1 MGDQVGT
8 NGSNGDAA
16 GVQALDGVRLG
27 VVLCDPVGRPL
38 HVDDAA
44 AELIGLD
51 PDAGTTERLRAWQV
65 FEGALVDE
73 NGAPLGNGRSPA
85 RLVAAQGLPVHDVL
99 AVFPG
104 TDDTP
109 ARRLQITAEP
119 LKGANGNGG
128 VVSGIVVVLVDV
140 TSRVPARSAV
150 APTGAPA
157 DRADLDAHLRQLL
170 AASQQEQRG
179 FATVALGIDRFKNVH
194 DSLGHE
200 ATEQLEWHVAERL
213 QRDLRDDDFVAR
225 TGEGDFVLLLA
236 GTSSATD
243 VARAVERIK
252 AAFDRRWEIDR
263 REIFLTPSIGIS
275 VFPADGQDG
284 VSLLRNAAKA
294 MRRAQSAGGNT
305 WQFFHEGSD
314 QTTTERLG
322 LESDLHRALELNHF
336 ILDFQPQIDSYSGGV
351 VGVEALLRWND
362 PDRGL
367 IPPGQF
373 IPLAE
378 ETGLMLPIGAW
389 VLEAA
394 CKQAI
399 VWNPHVR
406 DDGDGGVRMAVNI
419 SPRQFEQ
426 QDIVGLVRSTLTETG
441 LAPHLLEIE
450 ITESM
455 AIQDPERT
463 IALLNGLKQLGVRVA
478 LDDFGTGYSSLS
490 HLARLPID
498 TVKIDRSFVMNLE
511 EAREHVVVAT
521 SVIALGHRL
530 GLTVIAEGVETHEQA
545 AFLGAES
552 CDVLQGFLF
561 SKPVPPEKCADLIG
575 GEAAFAAML
584 EEAAERLA
592 DLMGKGGFGAR

>member
-1 MGDQVGT
+1 MT
-8 NGSNGDAA
+8 APRA
-16 GVQALDGVRLG
+16 REGVSVG
-27 VVLCDPVGRPL
+27 VVLCDAAGHAI

-44 AELIGLD
+44 AVLMGRD
-51 PDAGTTERLRAWQV
+51 SSAGATERLRAWQRL
-65 FEGALVDE
+65 ESLLLDDQ
-73 NGAPLGNGRSPA
+73 GAPLDPECFPV
-85 RLVAAQGLPVHDVL
+85 RLAAASGQAVHDVIVL
-99 AVFPG
+99 LPG
-104 TDDTP
+104 VDGSP

-119 LKGANGNGG
+119 LRSAPNALP
-128 VVSGIVVVLVDV
+128 SGIVVVLIEVDAD
-140 TSRVPARSAV
+140 SSSARPAGASAD
-150 APTGAPA
+150 APA
-157 DRADLDAHLRQLL
+157 GRAELESHLVRLL
-170 AASQQEQRG
+170 SAAKRENRG
-179 FATVALGIDRFKNVH
+179 FATLALGIDRFKTVH
-194 DSLGHE
+194 DSLGHG
-200 ATEQLEWHVAERL
+200 ATEQLEWQVAGRL

-225 TGEGDFVLLLA
+225 TGEGDFLLLLA
-236 GTSSATD
+236 GTSTSSD
-243 VARAVERIK
+243 VARAVTRIRS
-252 AAFDRRWEIDR
+252 AFDRRWESDG
-263 REIFLTPSIGIS
+263 REIFLTPSIGIA
-275 VFPADGQDG
+275 VFPSDGDAG
-284 VSLLRNAAKA
+284 DELVRNASKA
-294 MRRAQSAGGNT
+294 MRRAQAAGGNT
-305 WQFFHEGSD
+305 WQFFHEGIDPATS
-314 QTTTERLG
+314 ERLG
-322 LESDLHRALELNHF
+322 LESALHRALELDHF

-351 VGVEALLRWND
+351 VGVEALLRWKD
-362 PDRGL
+362 PERG
-367 IPPGQF
+367 IVPPNQF

-394 CKQAI
+394 CRQAI
-399 VWNPHVR
+399 LWNPGVT
-406 DDGDGGVRMAVNI
+406 DSDGGVRMAVNI

-426 QDIVGLVRSTLTETG
+426 QDIVGLVRKALNETG

-455 AIQDPERT
+455 AIQDPEHT
-463 IALLNGLKQLGVRVA
+463 IDLLKGLKELGVRVA

-561 SKPVPPEKCADLIG
+561 SKPVSPEKCADLLG

-584 EEAAERLA
+584 EEAAGKLA

>member
-1 MGDQVGT
+1 MQGDNQT
-8 NGSNGDAA
+8 TTAA
-16 GVQALDGVRLG
+16 ARAREGVSVG
-27 VVLCDPVGRPL
+27 VVLCDAAAHAL

-51 PDAGTTERLRAWQV
+51 PSSGATERLRAWQR
-65 FEGALVDE
+65 FEPRLLDDLS
-73 NGAPLGNGRSPA
+73 APLGVERFPV
-85 RLVAAQGLPVHDVL
+85 RLAAASGQPVHDVIVVL
-99 AVFPG
+99 PAAG
-104 TDDTP
+104 SCP

-119 LKGANGNGG
+119 LRTAGNGG
-128 VVSGIVVVLVDV
+128 PTGIVVVLVDV
-140 TSRVPARSAV
+140 TADASSAR
-150 APTGAPA
+150 PTGAPTDA
-157 DRADLDAHLRQLL
+157 PAGRAELESHLVRLL
-170 AASQQEQRG
+170 GASQREQRG
-179 FATVALGIDRFKNVH
+179 FATLALGIDRFKNVH
-194 DSLGHE
+194 DSLGHD
-200 ATEQLEWHVAERL
+200 ATEKLEWQVAGRL

-225 TGEGDFVLLLA
+225 TGEGDFLLLLA
-236 GTSSATD
+236 GTSTSTD
-243 VARAVERIK
+243 VARAVKRIK
-252 AAFDRRWEIDR
+252 AAFDRRWEIGG
-263 REIFLTPSIGIS
+263 REVFLTPSIGIAI
-275 VFPADGQDG
+275 FPSDGADGDA
-284 VSLLRNAAKA
+284 LLRNAAKA

-305 WQFFHEGSD
+305 WQFFHDGIDPATS
-314 QTTTERLG
+314 ERLG
-322 LESDLHRALELNHF
+322 LESALHRALELQHF

-351 VGVEALLRWND
+351 VGVEALLRWKD
-362 PDRGL
+362 PVRGI

-389 VLEAA
+389 VLDAA
-394 CKQAI
+394 CRQAI
-399 VWNPHVR
+399 QWNPGGL
-406 DDGDGGVRMAVNI
+406 DPDSGVRMAVNI

-426 QDIVGLVRSTLTETG
+426 QDIVGLVRKTLGETG

-463 IALLNGLKQLGVRVA
+463 IALLNGLKRLGVRVA

-561 SKPVPPEKCADLIG
+561 SKPVSPEKCSDLLG

-584 EEAAERLA
+584 EEAAGRLA
-592 DLMGKGGFGAR
+592 DLMGKGGFGAQ

>member
-1 MGDQVGT
+1 MIDHTGT
-8 NGSNGDAA
+8 GQATIDAA
-16 GVQALDGVRLG
+16 PRAREGVSVG
-27 VVLCDPVGRPL
+27 VVLCNAAGHAI
-38 HVDDAA
+38 HVDDEAA
-44 AELIGLD
+44 VLIGRD
-51 PDAGTTERLRAWQV
+51 PSAGATERLRAWQRL
-65 FEGALVDE
+65 ESLLLDE
-73 NGAPLGNGRSPA
+73 TGAPLDPERFPV
-85 RLVAAQGLPVHDVL
+85 RLAAASGQPVHDAIVVL
-99 AVFPG
+99 PAVDG
-104 TDDTP
+104 RP

-119 LKGANGNGG
+119 LRAAAN
-128 VVSGIVVVLVDV
+128 VPPSGIVVVLIEVAADP
-140 TSRVPARSAV
+140 SSARPAQA
-150 APTGAPA
+150 GAPA
-157 DRADLDAHLRQLL
+157 GRAELESHLLRLL
-170 AASQQEQRG
+170 SESQAEQRG
-179 FATVALGIDRFKNVH
+179 FATLALGIDRFKNVH
-194 DSLGHE
+194 DSLGHG
-200 ATEQLEWHVAERL
+200 ATEQLEWQVAGRL

-225 TGEGDFVLLLA
+225 TGEGDFLLLLA
-236 GTSSATD
+236 GTSSSTD
-243 VARAVERIK
+243 VARAVERIR
-252 AAFDRRWEIDR
+252 AAFDRRWETDG
-263 REIFLTPSIGIS
+263 REIFLTPSIGIAI
-275 VFPADGQDG
+275 FPSDGAAGDEL
-284 VSLLRNAAKA
+284 VRNAAKA
-294 MRRAQSAGGNT
+294 MRHAQSAGGNT
-305 WQFFHEGSD
+305 WQFFQEEIDPATS
-314 QTTTERLG
+314 ERLG
-322 LESDLHRALELNHF
+322 LESALHRALELDHF

-351 VGVEALLRWND
+351 VGVEALLRWKD
-362 PDRGL
+362 PERG
-367 IPPGQF
+367 IVPPNQF

-394 CKQAI
+394 CRQAI
-399 VWNPHVR
+399 LWNPGVT
-406 DDGDGGVRMAVNI
+406 DSDSGVRMAVNI

-426 QDIVGLVRSTLTETG
+426 QDIVGLVRKTLSDTG

-455 AIQDPERT
+455 AIQDPQHT

-511 EAREHVVVAT
+511 EAREHVVIAT

-561 SKPVPPEKCADLIG
+561 SKPVSPDKCADLLG

-584 EEAAERLA
+584 EEAAGRLA

>member
-1 MGDQVGT
+1 MDYRDRHAERQPG
-8 NGSNGDAA
+8 NDATA
-16 GVQALDGVRLG
+16 THAREGVSVG
-27 VVLCDPVGRPL
+27 VVLCDADGHAL

-44 AELIGLD
+44 AVLIGLD
-51 PDAGTTERLRAWQV
+51 PSAGATERLRAWQR
-65 FEGALVDE
+65 FEPRLLDDT
-73 NGAPLGNGRSPA
+73 GAPLGAESFPV
-85 RLVAAQGLPVHDVL
+85 RLVAGSGQPVHDVIVVL
-99 AVFPG
+99 PAEG
-104 TDDTP
+104 NCP
-109 ARRLQITAEP
+109 ARLLQITAEP
-119 LKGANGNGG
+119 LRTPGKGGPT
-128 VVSGIVVVLVDV
+128 GIVVVLVDV
-140 TSRVPARSAV
+140 TTEASSTRPA
-150 APTGAPA
+150 APA
-157 DRADLDAHLRQLL
+157 DAPAGRVELESHLVRLL
-170 AASQQEQRG
+170 GTSQREQRG
-179 FATVALGIDRFKNVH
+179 FATLALGIDRFKNVH

-200 ATEQLEWHVAERL
+200 ATEQLEWQVAGRL

-225 TGEGDFVLLLA
+225 TGEGDFLLLLA
-236 GTSSATD
+236 GTSTSTD

-252 AAFDRRWEIDR
+252 AAFDRRWETGG
-263 REIFLTPSIGIS
+263 REVFLTPSIGIAI
-275 VFPADGQDG
+275 FPSDGTDG
-284 VSLLRNAAKA
+284 DALLRNAAKA

-305 WQFFHEGSD
+305 WQFFHDGVDPATS
-314 QTTTERLG
+314 ERLG
-322 LESDLHRALELNHF
+322 LESDLHRALELQHF

-351 VGVEALLRWND
+351 VGVEALLRWKD
-362 PDRGL
+362 PDRGI

-389 VLEAA
+389 VLDAA
-394 CKQAI
+394 CRQAI
-399 VWNPHVR
+399 LWNPGA
-406 DDGDGGVRMAVNI
+406 GDPDSGVRMAVNI

-426 QDIVGLVRSTLTETG
+426 QDIVGLVRKTLSETG

-463 IALLNGLKQLGVRVA
+463 IALLNGLKRLGVRVA

-511 EAREHVVVAT
+511 EAHEHVVVAT

-561 SKPVPPEKCADLIG
+561 SKPVSPEKCSDLLG

-584 EEAAERLA
+584 EEAAGRLA
-592 DLMGKGGFGAR
+592 DLMGKGGFGAQ